1 MKHQNIRA
9 IAHKK
14 LIPILEEIGL
24 RKRKE
29 GIFTKEF
36 EGDFIGWLGLPDVV
50 SKGVISISP
59 IVAVRSQEVER
70 LRCLFKEKAF
80 HKYIPP
86 HAKISLGYLLPE
98 NSWRE
103 WSFSEESSI
112 HELEDFVENI
122 KSYALRFMEKY
133 SIIELF
139 EEIMAS
145 YSGALAADQREIYP
159 IVKLVR
165 GDFEGAAE
173 VVNKYCKYIYADT
186 DPRAV
191 SYKNVFAPAILNY
204 IDETRTRD
212 GS

>member
-1 MKHQNIRA
+1 MKRQNIRA
-9 IAHKK
+9 TALKK
-14 LIPILEEIGL
+14 LIPMLEKIGL

-59 IVAVRSQEVER
+59 IVAVRNQEVER
-70 LRCLFKEKAF
+70 LRCLFKEKVF

-86 HAKISLGYLLPE
+86 HAKISLGYLLPD

-103 WSFSEESSI
+103 WSFSEDASI
-112 HELEDFVENI
+112 DELEELVESIEN
-122 KSYALRFMEKY
+122 YALPFINKH
-133 SIIELF
+133 SKIEIF
-139 EEIMAS
+139 EEMLSS
-145 YSGALAADQREIYP
+145 YEYALIADQREIFP
-159 IVKLVR
+159 TIKLFR
-165 GDFEGAAE
+165 GDFDGAAE
-173 VVNKYCKYIYADT
+173 VVNKYCKDIYADT

-204 IDETRTRD
+204 IDENRTRD